1 MGQKNGPV
9 SIEKKCIIIWQYLST
24 TIIFPFVI
32 IFLFL
37 ESCPEKISRWDTIL
51 YVKMYL
57 FQSITFNNTLEK
69 KLYVLKR
76 IEMGH
81 LHDGVQWYHLRYY
94 WNISSNRRKCSLWI
108 SKFVCVW
115 VCVCSISRVW
125 LFATSWTAVPRAP
138 LPMRFPMQEY

>member
-1 MGQKNGPV
+1 M
-9 SIEKKCIIIWQYLST
+9 
-24 TIIFPFVI
+24 IIFPFAI

-37 ESCPEKISRWDTIL
+37 ESCPEKISRWEAIL

-94 WNISSNRRKCSLWI
+94 
-108 SKFVCVW
+108 
-115 VCVCSISRVW
+115 
-125 LFATSWTAVPRAP
+125 
-138 LPMRFPMQEY
+138 